1 MLRALVVLLLL
12 VNAALYFWLHDNA
25 QALQAD
31 REPQRL
37 NHQVTPD
44 AVQVLPDLPAASA
57 PRRAASAASAAS
69 ASAAVASGPE
79 ASVAAVAVAPQ
90 AASTAGLARPVAATL
105 ACSETPPLNDAE
117 FATLKTTLGKA
128 GLPDSAI
135 GERRQTKGGAW
146 IVYLGKFADAQ
157 ARQEKLGELR
167 KLDLKAE
174 PVNSPVALAPGLSL
188 GQFSSQADATA
199 RLAEVSKRG
208 VRTARV
214 AVLDA
219 PIVLRH
225 LQVRAADASWRRA
238 TIGQRFDSCPAD
250 VPSNT

>member
-1 MLRALVVLLLL
+1 MLRALVVLMLL
-12 VNAALYFWLHDNA
+12 VNAGLYWWLHDNA
-25 QALQAD
+25 TALQAD

-57 PRRAASAASAAS
+57 PRRAASAASASAAAAS
-69 ASAAVASGPE
+69 STETPMAAVAT
-79 ASVAAVAVAPQ
+79 APQ
-90 AASTAGLARPVAATL
+90 AASAAGLARPVAATL

-146 IVYLGKFADAQ
+146 IVYLGKFADAA
-157 ARQEKLGELR
+157 ARQDKVGELR

-188 GQFSSQADATA
+188 GQFTSQGDAAA

-225 LQVRAADASWRRA
+225 LQVRAADSSWRRA

-250 VPSNT
+250 ATSNT

>member
-1 MLRALVVLLLL
+1 MLRALVLLLLL
-12 VNAALYFWLHDNA
+12 VNAGLYWWLHDNA
-25 QALQAD
+25 TALQSD

-44 AVQVLPDLPAASA
+44 AVQVLPDLPASA
-57 PRRAASAASAAS
+57 PKRGAAASSSAA
-69 ASAAVASGPE
+69 
-79 ASVAAVAVAPQ
+79 
-90 AASTAGLARPVAATL
+90 AASTADVATVVTVTALPPAASAGLARPVAATL

-146 IVYLGKFADAQ
+146 IVYLGKFADAD
-157 ARQEKLGELR
+157 ARQDKAGELR
-167 KLDLKAE
+167 KLDLKPE
-174 PVNSPVALAPGLSL
+174 PVNAPVALAPGLSL
-188 GQFSSQADATA
+188 GQFSSQADANA
-199 RLAEVSKRG
+199 RLAELARRG
-208 VRTARV
+208 VHTARV

-225 LQVRAADASWRRA
+225 LQVHAADSAWRKA

-250 VPSNT
+250 TSSNT

>member
-1 MLRALVVLLLL
+1 MLRGLVLLFLL
-12 VNAALYFWLHDNA
+12 LNAGLYWWLNDNST
-25 QALQAD
+25 ALQAD

-57 PRRAASAASAAS
+57 PRRATSAASAGTAS
-69 ASAAVASGPE
+69 ASAPDADAIVVTATP
-79 ASVAAVAVAPQ
+79 P
-90 AASTAGLARPVAATL
+90 AASAAGLARTVAATL

-117 FATLKTTLGKA
+117 FATLKTALGKT

-146 IVYLGKFADAQ
+146 IVYLGKFADTD
-157 ARQEKLGELR
+157 ARQDKAGELR

-188 GQFSSQADATA
+188 GTYTSQGEAAA
-199 RLAEVSKRG
+199 RLADVARRG
-208 VRTARV
+208 VHGARV
-214 AVLDA
+214 AILDA

-225 LQVRAADASWRRA
+225 LQVRSGDTAWRRA
-238 TIGQRFDSCPAD
+238 AIGQRFDSCPVD
-250 VPSNT
+250 VPANT

>member
-1 MLRALVVLLLL
+1 MLRGLVVLFLL
-12 VNAALYFWLHDNA
+12 VNAVLYWWLHDNA
-25 QALQAD
+25 TALQSD

-57 PRRAASAASAAS
+57 PRRAGSPTPAGSVS
-69 ASAAVASGPE
+69 ASAVDAVVADAAAPGAS
-79 ASVAAVAVAPQ
+79 A
-90 AASTAGLARPVAATL
+90 AGLARPVGDML

-117 FATLKTTLGKA
+117 FAALKTALGKA
-128 GLPDSAI
+128 GLSDAAI

-146 IVYLGKFADAQ
+146 LVYLGRFADAD
-157 ARQEKLGELR
+157 ARQSKAAELR

-188 GQFSSQADATA
+188 GQFTSQADAA
-199 RLAEVSKRG
+199 RKLEELGKRG
-208 VRTARV
+208 VHSARV

-225 LQVRAADASWRRA
+225 LQVHAADASWRRA
-238 TIGQRFDSCPAD
+238 AVGQRFDACPAD
-250 VPSNT
+250 APSNT